1 MRLTLGT
8 TDPRLSPVLDAQRIS
23 TILTS
28 NRVNDVVS
36 NYATDNRVKTIDN
49 DPTGCQYIT
58 KEISIEN
65 AATSLKI
72 LLAGH
77 IHADADIRAFYA
89 IGNRTGFEPIFTPF
103 PGYENLNSRGKVIN
117 SADNNG
123 QSDAFVPKTN
133 QYGFGDA
140 VSFSDYTFTADDLPS
155 FRYYRIKLLLVS
167 SDQVY
172 VPRVK
177 DLRVMALA

>member
-1 MRLTLGT
+1 M
-8 TDPRLSPVLDAQRIS
+8 
-23 TILTS
+23 
-28 NRVNDVVS
+28 
-36 NYATDNRVKTIDN
+36 KE

-58 KEISIEN
+58 KEISLEN

-72 LLAGH
+72 LLGGH
-77 IHADADIRAFYA
+77 VHADGDIRAFYS
-89 IGNRTGFEPIFTPF
+89 IGDRTGFQPIFTPF
-103 PGYENLNSRGKVIN
+103 PGFDNINNRGQVIN

-123 QSDAFVPKTN
+123 QSDSFVPKTN
-133 QYGFGDA
+133 QYGFGDS
-140 VSFSDYTFTADDLPS
+140 VQFSDYTWTADNLPA
-155 FRYYRIKLLLVS
+155 FRYYRIKLLLIS